1 MVHGFLD
8 FLLFYR
14 LMLNLQMIIVKNEN
28 TQNFAINR

>member
-14 LMLNLQMIIVKNEN
+14 LMLNLQTKITKNGKSL
-28 TQNFAINR
+28 NFAINR